1 VTGIKGVIIDRSLAK
16 EAQQWYSQQSG
27 SDQSVIDC
35 LTRDADSKLV
45 GQYEQRV
52 WVDEQISRHGGQRL
66 VWIGERLDSTP
77 ASGDGF
83 QEHLTAPKN
92 IAELAADADV
102 IVISTSSGAPT
113 EPGTPTEPRDPT
125 ESGAPTEPVVP
136 TDAGAAIELDA
147 DDWPVNDG
155 STLVIDL
162 TDDHPE
168 IAKIK
173 QLGYRVLGEN
183 ERRIGTLQRCLHR
196 WTGKFPAAEVIHDA
210 IEEYLSV

>member
-1 VTGIKGVIIDRSLAK
+1 M
-16 EAQQWYSQQSG
+16 
-27 SDQSVIDC
+27 
-35 LTRDADSKLV
+35 LV
-45 GQYEQRV
+45 GEHEQRV

-66 VWIGERLDSTP
+66 VWIGERNDTTP

-83 QEHLTAPKN
+83 QEYLTTPTN
-92 IAELAADADV
+92 IAELAGDADV
-102 IVISTSSGAPT
+102 IVISESPDAP
-113 EPGTPTEPRDPT
+113 
-125 ESGAPTEPVVP
+125 
-136 TDAGAAIELDA
+136 IELDT

-155 STLVIDL
+155 SALVIDL
-162 TDDHPE
+162 TDGHPE

-196 WTGKFPAAEVIHDA
+196 WTGQFPPADVIHDA